1 MILLTFLPWYL
12 LEEGENMAI
21 KEDMEVKDVLNDL
34 IVRERDILKKI
45 VTLSMAFL
53 TRQNIFTSKTIEPK
67 YPNEK

>member
-1 MILLTFLPWYL
+1 
-12 LEEGENMAI
+12 MAI